1 MYRTTLLLHVAPT
14 LSYRHHNLAA
24 QYVPP
29 AEEEEE
35 EEEEEAFDARGSPGA
50 WTEVADDTGSG
61 SPLAEQRPM
70 RASSRPPPAR
80 SQAPFQAPP
89 RRSRSRSRSPP
100 PRPTPDEAE
109 ATGEDEAEA
118 APYSLSACPA
128 ELCCPITHAPYVHAV
143 RASSIKYSS
152 IKAVYYT

>member
-1 MYRTTLLLHVAPT
+1 MAPT

-35 EEEEEAFDARGSPGA
+35 EEEASDARGSPGA
-50 WTEVADDTGSG
+50 WTEVADDTGST

-70 RASSRPPPAR
+70 RAFSPPPPAQPQPPY
-80 SQAPFQAPP
+80 QALPP
-89 RRSRSRSRSPP
+89 RSRSPP
-100 PRPTPDEAE
+100 RTTPDEADL
-109 ATGEDEAEA
+109 TGGDEAEA

-128 ELCCPITHAPYVHAV
+128 ELCCSITHAPYVHAV
-143 RASSIKYSS
+143 HASSIKYSS

>member
-1 MYRTTLLLHVAPT
+1 MAPT

-24 QYVPP
+24 QHVLP

-35 EEEEEAFDARGSPGA
+35 EEEEEASDARGSPGA
-50 WTEVADDTGSG
+50 WTEVADDTGST

-70 RASSRPPPAR
+70 RAFSPPPPAR
-80 SQAPFQAPP
+80 SQPPYQALPP
-89 RRSRSRSRSPP
+89 RSRSRSRSRSPP
-100 PRPTPDEAE
+100 RRPNWLQGETDEAE
-109 ATGEDEAEA
+109 ATGGDEAEA

-128 ELCCPITHAPYVHAV
+128 ELCCSITHAPYVHAV
-143 RASSIKYSS
+143 HASSIKYSS